1 MDYNLPL
8 KVNQTD
14 KTPLLSYDPKN
25 RIFIMSGVSV
35 PNNTREFYEPIIK
48 WVEGYILSDFA
59 KGGITINVS
68 LDYFGIQSSVILL
81 RILKEFDKIKDK
93 VVVNWM
99 HDADDA
105 DMKEIG
111 DDLKMMLEVEFN
123 VIENRNDTGV

>member
-25 RIFIMSGVSV
+25 RIFTMSGVSV
-35 PNNTREFYEPIIK
+35 PNNTREFYEPVVR

-68 LDYFGIQSSVILL
+68 LDYFSIQSSVILL
-81 RILKEFDKIKDK
+81 KILREFDKIKDK
-93 VVVNWM
+93 VIVNWIYEV
-99 HDADDA
+99 DDD
-105 DMKEIG
+105 DMREIG
-111 DDLKMMLEVEFN
+111 DDLKAMLGLELN
-123 VIENRNDTGV
+123 VIENK